1 MAKKQETKIE
11 VEEPQIEEIVVETAP
26 VVEQPKTRERVKP
39 KDEWEIKD
47 RIYLLKD
54 GKKPLSRSIKS
65 ANIYYFDEEK
75 GYERELKYCQN
86 QKTPFVDEMKGD
98 QRLEHIVFR
107 SGSLFV
113 EKEKTT
119 LQKLLSLY
127 HPHRD
132 QIYEEYKP
140 AKLAEDEI
148 DILEMQVDALTAA
161 RNIDIDM
168 AEAIMRVE
176 KGYEREIKYCENQRT
191 PFVDEMKG
199 DQRLSHIIFRSG
211 ALFVPKNKTVLQKML
226 SLYHPHKD
234 KIYYEWQ
241 PAKKAADQIEVLN
254 LEVDALVAA
263 RSVEID
269 MAEAI
274 MRAEVG
280 SKVDTLSSKELR
292 RDLLVFA
299 KKNPKLFLELADDE
313 NVMLRNF
320 GIKAVEDGIL
330 RLSSD
335 QRNFL
340 WGSNGRKLMVI
351 PFDEHPYTALAH
363 WFKTDEGMEIYSN
376 IEKRLNQ

>member
-1 MAKKQETKIE
+1 MAKKKETKEIE
-11 VEEPQIEEIVVETAP
+11 VEPQVETMVEET
-26 VVEQPKTRERVKP
+26 VVEQPKTRERLKP
-39 KDEWEIKD
+39 SNEWEIKD
-47 RIYLLKD
+47 RMYLLRD

-65 ANIYYFDEEK
+65 ANIFYFDEEK

-107 SGSLFV
+107 SGVLFV

-127 HPHRD
+127 HPHRET
-132 QIYEEYKP
+132 IYEEYKP
-140 AKLAEDEI
+140 EGIAADEI
-148 DILEMQVDALTAA
+148 DTLNIQVDALVAA

-176 KGYEREIKYCENQRT
+176 KG
-191 PFVDEMKG
+191 
-199 DQRLSHIIFRSG
+199 S
-211 ALFVPKNKTVLQKML
+211 
-226 SLYHPHKD
+226 
-234 KIYYEWQ
+234 
-241 PAKKAADQIEVLN
+241 EVS
-254 LEVDALVAA
+254 E
-263 RSVEID
+263 
-269 MAEAI
+269 
-274 MRAEVG
+274 
-280 SKVDTLSSKELR
+280 LSSKELK

-299 KKNPKLFLELADDE
+299 RNNPKLFLELADDE

-320 GIKAVEDGIL
+320 GIRAVEAGIL
-330 RLSSD
+330 RLSTD
-335 QRNFL
+335 QRNFM

-376 IEKRLNQ
+376 IEKRLNE